1 MKSFQRIA
9 WYVMFGVSA
18 MLLAACSTQMQP
30 ARQAIDNISNVLDT
44 VPADAKQYIPDQVAD
59 VERKLTDLNAS
70 FDKKDFAAVLSAS
83 PVVLSEAKGLAAAA
97 AAKREEALKALAAEW
112 TQLST
117 SVPDLIASVKG
128 RVEALSKKP
137 RVPKQIDLA
146 AAKTGLADATVLWD
160 KAQAAFQSKDVAD
173 AVAAGKDAK
182 SKAEAAESA
191 LKMS

>member
-1 MKSFQRIA
+1 MKSLQRVA
-9 WYVMFGVSA
+9 RYVMFGVSA

-30 ARQAIDNISNVLDT
+30 ARQAIDNINNVLDT

-128 RVEALSKKP
+128 RVEALSKKH

-160 KAQAAFQSKDVAD
+160 KAQAAYQSKDVAD
-173 AVAAGKDAK
+173 AVTAGKDAK

>member
-128 RVEALSKKP
+128 RVEALSKKH

-160 KAQAAFQSKDVAD
+160 KAQAAFQSKDVVD